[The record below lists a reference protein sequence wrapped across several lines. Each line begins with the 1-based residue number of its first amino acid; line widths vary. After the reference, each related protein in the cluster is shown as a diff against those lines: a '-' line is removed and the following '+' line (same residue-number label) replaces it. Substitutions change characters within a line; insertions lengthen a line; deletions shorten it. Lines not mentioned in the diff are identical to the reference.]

1 MTPSRTT
8 TRDPVGTRNR
18 ILDALE
24 TLLLDK
30 GMSQV
35 TLESVAAAAGVS
47 KGGLLYHFKSKDALL
62 AGLVRRLGERADQ
75 QLRHAVD
82 EGHSVAEWYLQT
94 PQPDNDAD
102 ALDLALHRSIL
113 ATMRTVD
120 GAHGPADDAN
130 SATAD
135 DAPAEETDR
144 ALAEMMGAWK
154 VALDNEIHDP
164 VHAEIVRLVGDGV
177 YLRALL
183 GMQPVDPE
191 LYRQLVARL
200 LAKT

>member
-1 MTPSRTT
+1 MTPRDPNG
-8 TRDPVGTRNR
+8 TRDR

-75 QLRHAVD
+75 QLENAVA
-82 EGHSVAEWYLQT
+82 EGKSVAEWYLQA
-94 PQPDNDAD
+94 PHPDD
-102 ALDLALHRSIL
+102 
-113 ATMRTVD
+113 
-120 GAHGPADDAN
+120 ADDALEIAVQR
-130 SATAD
+130 SMLAAMRTLDGAPDAD
-135 DAPAEETDR
+135 EVDH
-144 ALAEMMGAWK
+144 
-154 VALDNEIHDP
+154 ALDQVMAKWQAGLDSEIADP
-164 VHAEIVRLVGDGV
+164 VQAQIVGLVGDGV

-183 GMQPVDPE
+183 GLPPVEPA
-191 LYRQLVARL
+191 LYRDIVARL
-200 LAKT
+200 LGPAAGR

>member
-1 MTPSRTT
+1 MPVTA
-8 TRDPVGTRNR
+8 TRDR

-35 TLESVAAAAGVS
+35 TLENVAAAAGVS

-75 QLRHAVD
+75 QLESAVSQ
-82 EGHSVAEWYLQT
+82 GRSVAEWYLQT
-94 PQPDNDAD
+94 PHPDNESD
-102 ALDLALHRSIL
+102 ALELALYRSML

-120 GAHGPADDAN
+120 GPHDTDV
-130 SATAD
+130 D
-135 DAPAEETDR
+135 EVDR
-144 ALAEMMGAWK
+144 ALTEVMHTWK
-154 VALDNEIHDP
+154 TGLDNEIRDP
-164 VHAEIVRLVGDGV
+164 VRAEIVSLVGDGV

-183 GMQPVDPE
+183 GLPPVEPE
-191 LYRQLVARL
+191 LYRRVVARL
-200 LAKT
+200 LDAES